1 MNQMKRE
8 LIICTIVLT
17 TLMLSGCTRKTA
29 EGAEQ
34 SSAAGSTTPST
45 STDTVVPSA
54 SADTTHT
61 TTQSSEST
69 AQTQTGTAHSG
80 DDATA
85 MISEEEAKQIALAHA
100 GLTADQVTFIKSG
113 TDREDGHV
121 RYDVEFYT
129 NDKKE
134 YDYEI
139 DPYTGEILEYDYDA
153 EYYVQSSDTTN
164 TRTITEDEAKKIA
177 LDKVPGATS
186 EHIREFKTDYD
197 NGKLKY
203 EGKIYYNQKEYE
215 FEIDAHSST
224 ILEWD
229 EEPIYGANF

>member
-1 MNQMKRE
+1 MEEKSKIRVNVKTFAYFPIAFLTLS
-8 LIICTIVLT
+8 LIIISVFVFSGFGKVT
-17 TLMLSGCTRKTA
+17 TSM
-29 EGAEQ
+29 
-34 SSAAGSTTPST
+34 
-45 STDTVVPSA
+45 
-54 SADTTHT
+54 HT
-61 TTQSSEST
+61 TTYNAMASET
-69 AQTQTGTAHSG
+69 TIK
-80 DDATA
+80 A

-100 GLTADQVTFIKSG
+100 GLPADQVTFIKSG

-153 EYYVQSSDTTN
+153 EYYVQSSDTTD
-164 TRTITEDEAKKIA
+164 TKTITEDEAKKIA